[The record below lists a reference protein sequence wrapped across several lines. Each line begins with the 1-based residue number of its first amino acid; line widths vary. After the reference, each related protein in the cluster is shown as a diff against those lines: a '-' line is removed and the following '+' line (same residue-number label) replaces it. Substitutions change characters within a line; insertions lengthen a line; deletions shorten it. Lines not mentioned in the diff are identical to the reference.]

1 MIEYSFPRYLS
12 AKKTVDDRALNRR
25 VWESL
30 SQHRPAASPERP
42 LAVLEIGAGIG
53 TMLERML
60 SWDLLSFAEY
70 TAIDVQP
77 ENIAHAH
84 GRLAEWSVEMDY
96 QVRETP
102 TGLVLEKGDIRRIN
116 AILQAADLFDFA
128 AQTQLHGRWDL
139 LVANAF
145 LDLVDILRTLPL
157 LFSLLRENGL
167 FYFTLNFDGVTILE
181 PLLDP
186 DLDRRIIELYHRS
199 MDERLVHGLPSG
211 DSRSGRHLF
220 HHLRRAGAEVLA
232 AGSSDWVVFPSRQGY
247 PDDEAYFLHFTI
259 ATIHRQLHGHPGLRH
274 QELDTWVAER
284 HAQIDSGELVYIAHQ
299 IDFLGRCNLTK

>member
-1 MIEYSFPRYLS
+1 MIEYSFLRYLS

-30 SQHRPAASPERP
+30 THHRRAASPEKP

-60 SWDLLSFAEY
+60 SWGLLSFAEY
-70 TAIDVQP
+70 TAIDAQP

-84 GRLAEWSVEMDY
+84 RRLSEWGAEMGY
-96 QVRETP
+96 QVSETP
-102 TGLVLEKGDIRRIN
+102 TGLVLEKGNIQRIN
-116 AILQAADLFDFA
+116 TTLQAADLFEFA
-128 AQTQLHGRWDL
+128 AQSQLHNRCDL
-139 LVANAF
+139 LVASAF
-145 LDLVDILRTLPL
+145 LDLVDIPRTLPL
-157 LFSLLRENGL
+157 LFNLLSENGL

-186 DLDRRIIELYHRS
+186 ELDRRVIDLYHRS
-199 MDERLVHGLPSG
+199 MDERLVGGLPSG

-220 HHLRRAGAEVLA
+220 HHLGRAGAEVLA

-247 PDDEAYFLHFTI
+247 PEDEAYFLHFII
-259 ATIHRQLHGHPGLRH
+259 ATIHRQLRGHPWLPAL
-274 QELDTWVAER
+274 EFDTWVTER
-284 HAQIDSGELVYIAHQ
+284 HAQIDCGELVYIAHQ
-299 IDFLGRCNLTK
+299 IDFLGRFPAT